1 MITGAASTAAGM
13 DPWLALGM
21 SLIVYAGASQLAA
34 IALMTQHTPV
44 AIVVL
49 TVLVVNLRMT
59 MYSAA
64 LAAHFREAPGG
75 RKWLISY
82 LLTDHG
88 FALITAK
95 FPPGS
100 KAGHRDFYY
109 LGAASVMWLSWQ
121 IMVSVGI
128 FAGTLVPVNLSLDFA
143 IPLVF
148 LALVMP
154 ALQSRA
160 HWATAIIAAT
170 TAAFTT
176 NMPLKLGLISAA
188 LVGVTVG
195 AWLDS
200 RDDRSLRSNP

>member
-1 MITGAASTAAGM
+1 
-13 DPWLALGM
+13 
-21 SLIVYAGASQLAA
+21 
-34 IALMTQHTPV
+34 
-44 AIVVL
+44 
-49 TVLVVNLRMT
+49 
-59 MYSAA
+59 
-64 LAAHFREAPGG
+64 
-75 RKWLISY
+75 
-82 LLTDHG
+82 
-88 FALITAK
+88 
-95 FPPGS
+95 
-100 KAGHRDFYY
+100 
-109 LGAASVMWLSWQ
+109 MWLSWQ

-160 HWATAIIAAT
+160 HWATAVIAAT

-176 NMPLKLGLISAA
+176 NMPLKLGLITAA